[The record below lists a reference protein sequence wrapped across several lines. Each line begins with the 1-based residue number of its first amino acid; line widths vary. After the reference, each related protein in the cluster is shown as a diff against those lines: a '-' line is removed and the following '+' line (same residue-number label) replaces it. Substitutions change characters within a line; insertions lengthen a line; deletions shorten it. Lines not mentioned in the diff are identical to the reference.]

1 MLKHVEEKRMA
12 IAKANALDAECLDL
26 QQKNKDLEAKVQRM
40 AKEAEL
46 REVSLSQSK
55 QDVQDGY
62 DGLVKLEKKY
72 NDAMQQLK
80 LTKYAAEKYQ
90 QQNEEL
96 QATLRVSQQTNDEQ
110 QK

>member
-1 MLKHVEEKRMA
+1 MA

-55 QDVQDGY
+55 QDVQDSY

-72 NDAMQQLK
+72 NDAVQQLK

-96 QATLRVSQQTNDEQ
+96 QATLRVSQQTNDE
-110 QK
+110 

>member
-1 MLKHVEEKRMA
+1 MAAPAPQPQSVAEAAPAQQQPQSREEP
-12 IAKANALDAECLDL
+12 
-26 QQKNKDLEAKVQRM
+26 
-40 AKEAEL
+40 
-46 REVSLSQSK
+46 K

-72 NDAMQQLK
+72 NDVVQQLK

-96 QATLRVSQQTNDEQ
+96 
-110 QK
+110 